1 MSVVAILGVVAAA
14 LVLLSLAGAK
24 LLMRKFDRIYSGL
37 EWSAGPKPAVNLS
50 QGKAKFRRL
59 PGLPKTF
66 FCAIYWNGRALL
78 DAAQGSAAAVSAMI
92 ELIAMAVGVVS
103 ALIFLTH
110 VIDAYRA

>member
-1 MSVVAILGVVAAA
+1 MSKSRQSRGTE
-14 LVLLSLAGAK
+14 AGCQSVTGGNQVPPSSEPAENI
-24 LLMRKFDRIYSGL
+24 F
-37 EWSAGPKPAVNLS
+37 SASYPEMGGAS
-50 QGKAKFRRL
+50 
-59 PGLPKTF
+59 
-66 FCAIYWNGRALL
+66 L

>member
-1 MSVVAILGVVAAA
+1 LKREGS
-14 LVLLSLAGAK
+14 
-24 LLMRKFDRIYSGL
+24 
-37 EWSAGPKPAVNLS
+37 
-50 QGKAKFRRL
+50 
-59 PGLPKTF
+59 
-66 FCAIYWNGRALL
+66 L